1 MNSIIWVVA
10 VVVLNAVIAGI
21 AKKAQANAE
30 AARRANAAGD
40 GASGGI
46 AGGASR
52 GVADTIPGASAPPTS
67 PTTSPT
73 EVAFRTSSAMSSP
86 VPGTASNAT
95 ASVTV
100 VRAPRAP
107 DTLRAPKV
115 IARGNLKPAKPLAGA
130 GAARATATKKPNP
143 KPAAP
148 TARGGAFG
156 TNPTPTPPPDALRG
170 GDSAEA
176 MLSRQRLT
184 AAVAK
189 VKAAESRIS
198 APQTGRDLRTHAGPK
213 QPRPTGATALA
224 KVRAPVGVTAA
235 ELSRMLRDPSQI
247 RRALVLG
254 EVFGR
259 PRSERPI

>member
-1 MNSIIWVVA
+1 VNSIIWVVA
-10 VVVLNAVIAGI
+10 VIVLNAVIAGI

-30 AARRANAAGD
+30 AARRANAAGA

-52 GVADTIPGASAPPTS
+52 GVADTLPGASAPPTS
-67 PTTSPT
+67 PPTSPPPSPT
-73 EVAFRTSSAMSSP
+73 EVAFRTSGAMSSP
-86 VPGTASNAT
+86 APGTASNAT

-100 VRAPRAP
+100 VRTP
-107 DTLRAPKV
+107 RAPKV

-143 KPAAP
+143 KPVAP
-148 TARGGAFG
+148 AARGGAFG
-156 TNPTPTPPPDALRG
+156 TSPTPTPPPDALRG
-170 GDSAEA
+170 GDTAQA

-198 APQTGRDLRTHAGPK
+198 APQTGHDLRTHAGPK